1 MSTRRVARLDMGMIE
16 NHRMEHSV
24 ALCTCVVTLI
34 LMAQSDT
41 AHAQRARENAV
52 KEASDAFG
60 MTVGREE
67 IGLYSSTIARGFNP
81 SLAGNLRIDGLY
93 FDQINQAKPG
103 TRITR
108 SSSVHVGIG
117 AQGFPFPAPTG
128 VVDFHLR
135 TPGDEAT
142 GGVLIGVASFDQAY
156 GEFDFQTPLVGDV
169 LSIGGGV
176 GYSSNNSYRIA
187 DRTDEWNVG
196 GIARWRP
203 IEGLTVTPF
212 WSRSNHLEYG
222 EKTHVFVGDSGWPRY
237 RGEDQGVQPWADYGF
252 GSTTAGTTVRY
263 AFAESWRVDA
273 GVFYSEA
280 KSNFNI
286 DPFLTDVGTEG
297 EGQYSLTAAPPR
309 TNRSTSGELRLSRQ
323 FLSDALSHTLHAS
336 LKGRDRSNESGG
348 AHTVQVG
355 PATTT
360 WVPQLAMPVFNTGRT
375 TLVEATQYMPG
386 LAYEG
391 IWRRVGQLSLGVQKA
406 FYDRTITSPDGTA
419 ISGSSEPWLYNIGAA
434 AYLGSKVVLYGSFT
448 RGFEEIGTAPL
459 NAANRDEAVPA
470 QLTEQVDAGIKYQWT
485 PGLMLVAGVFEIEK
499 PHFDLDETNFYRQ
512 VGTASNRGIELSLAG
527 EVTKQLTVVAGVTVI
542 DPTITYAT
550 PEGARQREAIG
561 PIPGLVRAN
570 FQYRVPGIDGLMI
583 DAKIESTSK
592 RYARY
597 NSVRLPAVTTID
609 AGMRYDTQ
617 LLGRAATVRLQLFN
631 LTDEYGVTPEA
642 SGRLTPFDSRR
653 FDLSLALDL

>member
-1 MSTRRVARLDMGMIE
+1 MKNNGRER
-16 NHRMEHSV
+16 SV
-24 ALCTCVVTLI
+24 ALHASVVAL
-34 LMAQSDT
+34 LVMAQSNA
-41 AHAQRARENAV
+41 AHAQRAGENAV

-103 TRITR
+103 IRITR
-108 SSSVHVGIG
+108 GSSVHVGLS

-135 TPGDEAT
+135 TPGNEAT
-142 GGVLIGVASFDQAY
+142 GGILMGVASYDQAY
-156 GEFDFQTPLVGDV
+156 GEFDFQTPLIDEV

-176 GYSSNNSYRIA
+176 GYSKDNSYRIA
-187 DRTDEWNVG
+187 DGTDEWSAG

-203 IEGLTVTPF
+203 LEGLVITPF
-212 WSRSNHLEYG
+212 WARSRHLEYG
-222 EKTHVFVGDSGWPRY
+222 ERTHVFVGASGWPRY
-237 RGEDQGVQPWADYGF
+237 RGDDQGVQPWADYGF
-252 GSTTAGTTVRY
+252 DSTTAGTTARY
-263 AFAESWRVDA
+263 AFGEGWRVDA

-280 KSNFNI
+280 TTHFNI
-286 DPFLTDVGTEG
+286 DPFLTDVGSEG
-297 EGQYSLTAAPPR
+297 QGQYSLTASPPR
-309 TNRSTSGELRLSRQ
+309 ANRSTSGELRVSRE
-323 FLSDALSHTLHAS
+323 FISETLGHTLYAS

-348 AHTVQVG
+348 AHTIQLG

-360 WVPQLAMPVFNTGRT
+360 WVPQIAMPAFDTGET

-391 IWRRVGQLSLGVQKA
+391 IWRGVGQLSLGVQKA
-406 FYDRTITSPDGTA
+406 FYDRKITSPNGAA
-419 ISGSSEPWLYNIGAA
+419 IAGSSEPWLYNVGVA
-434 AYLGSKVVLYGSFT
+434 AYLGSKIVLYGSFT
-448 RGFEEIGTAPL
+448 RGFEEIGAAPL

-512 VGTASNRGIELSLAG
+512 VGTARNRGIELSLAG
-527 EVTKQLTVVAGVTVI
+527 EITPQLTVVAGVTAI

-550 PEGARQREAIG
+550 PAGTREREAIG

-570 FQYRVPGIDGLMI
+570 FQYRVAGVEGLMI

-597 NSVRLPAVTTID
+597 DSVRLPAVTTID

-617 LLGRAATVRLQLFN
+617 LLGRAATIRLQLFN

>member
-1 MSTRRVARLDMGMIE
+1 MIE
-16 NHRMEHSV
+16 SNQKPPAS
-24 ALCTCVVTLI
+24 ALCASVIALAVL
-34 LMAQSDT
+34 AHSNS

-52 KEASDAFG
+52 TEASDAFG

-108 SSSVHVGIG
+108 GSSVHVGIS

-135 TPGDEAT
+135 TPGDEA
-142 GGVLIGVASFDQAY
+142 GGGMLLGVASYDQAY
-156 GEFDFQTPLVGDV
+156 GELDFQTPVIDEV
-169 LSIGGGV
+169 LSLGGGV
-176 GYSSNNSYRIA
+176 GYSKNNSYRIA
-187 DRTDEWNVG
+187 DGTDEWNVG
-196 GIARWRP
+196 SLARWRP
-203 IEGLTVTPF
+203 VDGLTITPF
-212 WSRSNHLEYG
+212 WSKSRHLEYG
-222 EKTHVFVGDSGWPRY
+222 ERTHVFVGNAGWPRY
-237 RGEDQGVQPWADYGF
+237 RGVDQGVQPWADYGF
-252 GSTTAGTTVRY
+252 DSTTAGTTARY
-263 AFAESWRVDA
+263 AFGAGWRFDA

-280 KSNFNI
+280 ESNFNI
-286 DPFLTDVGTEG
+286 DPFLTGVGTAG
-297 EGQYSLTAAPPR
+297 QGQYSLTASPPR

-323 FLSDALSHTLHAS
+323 FVTETVSNTVYAS
-336 LKGRDRSNESGG
+336 VKGRDRSNESGG
-348 AHTVQVG
+348 AATLQLG

-360 WVPQLAMPVFNTGRT
+360 GVPQLPMPAFAIGKTS
-375 TLVEATQYMPG
+375 LVEATQYTPG

-391 IWRRVGQLSLGVQKA
+391 IWRGVGQLSLGVQKS
-406 FYDRTITSPDGTA
+406 FYDRTITSPDGSSV
-419 ISGSSEPWLYNIGAA
+419 SGTSEPWLYNVGAA
-434 AYLGSKVVLYGSFT
+434 AYLGSKVVMYGSFT

-470 QLTEQVDAGIKYQWT
+470 QLTEQTDAGIKYQWT

-499 PHFDLDETNFYRQ
+499 PYFDLDESNVYRQ
-512 VGTASNRGIELSLAG
+512 VGTTSNRGIELSLAG
-527 EVTKQLTVVAGVTVI
+527 TLTPQLTIVAGVTVI
-542 DPTITYAT
+542 DPTVTFTSA
-550 PEGARQREAIG
+550 EGTEKRDAIG

-570 FQYRVPGIDGLMI
+570 FQYRVPGIEGLML

-597 NSVRLPAVTTID
+597 NSVRLPAVTTLD
-609 AGMRYDTQ
+609 TGVRYDTQ
-617 LLGRAATVRLQLFN
+617 LLGRAATLRLQLFN
-631 LTDEYGVTPEA
+631 LTNEYGVTPEA